1 MRHKYQRSQHGFS
14 LIELL
19 VVITIILIIV
29 SIAIPAL
36 QNAQLNMRE
45 TAVIKEVQTIA
56 QAETQYAS
64 QFGKYAPTL
73 LELGPPVAGV
83 SGPQAAFLIPRS
95 LAKGE
100 KDGYV
105 FTLAVADS
113 GYQVHANPKTFG
125 STGRRTFYLDQ
136 NGIVHQN
143 WSREPATD
151 NSPEIE

>member
-1 MRHKYQRSQHGFS
+1 MSKISNRGFS

-19 VVITIILIIV
+19 VVIAIILIIV

-56 QAETQYAS
+56 QAETQYYS
-64 QFGKYAPTL
+64 QFGKYAATL
-73 LELGPPVAGV
+73 PELGPPAQGS
-83 SGPQAAFLIPRS
+83 SGPQGAFLIPRS

-100 KDGYV
+100 KNGYV
-105 FTLAVADS
+105 FSLAVNDS
-113 GYQVHANPKTFG
+113 GYQVNANPKTFG
-125 STGRRTFYLDQ
+125 GSGRRTFYLDQ

-143 WSREPATD
+143 WGRQPATEG
-151 NSPEIE
+151 SPEIE

>member
-1 MRHKYQRSQHGFS
+1 MAKRRGFS

-29 SIAIPAL
+29 SIAIPVLKTAE
-36 QNAQLNMRE
+36 LNMKE
-45 TAVIKEVQTIA
+45 TAVIKEVQTIHH
-56 QAETQYAS
+56 AETQYSS
-64 QFGKYAPTL
+64 QFGKYAATL
-73 LELGPPVAGV
+73 VELGPPVQGV

-105 FTLAVADS
+105 FLLALTES
-113 GYQVHANPKTFG
+113 GYQINANPKTFG
-125 STGRRTFYLDQ
+125 ATGRRTFYLDQ

-143 WSREPATD
+143 WGREPAAE

>member
-1 MRHKYQRSQHGFS
+1 MPQRGFS

-19 VVITIILIIV
+19 VVIAIILIIV
-29 SIAIPAL
+29 AIAIPAL
-36 QNAQLNMRE
+36 QGVLMNMRE
-45 TAVIKEVQTIA
+45 TAVIKEVQTIS

-64 QFGKYAPTL
+64 QFGKYATTL
-73 LELGPPVAGV
+73 VELGPPTQGA
-83 SGPQAAFLIPRS
+83 SGPQGAFLIPHS

-105 FTLAVADS
+105 FILSVADS

-143 WSREPATD
+143 WSREPATES
-151 NSPEIE
+151 SPEIE

>member
-1 MRHKYQRSQHGFS
+1 MADKMPQRGFS

-19 VVITIILIIV
+19 VVIAIILIIV
-29 SIAIPAL
+29 SIAIPAFQSVL
-36 QNAQLNMRE
+36 MNMRE

-64 QFGKYAPTL
+64 QFGKYAATL
-73 LELGPPVAGV
+73 TELGPPAAGT

-125 STGRRTFYLDQ
+125 NTGRRTFYLDQ

-143 WSREPATD
+143 WNREPATES
-151 NSPEIE
+151 SPEIE